1 MARKLLFILCL
12 LALPT
17 CIRAQWFDFGFGGDP
32 FMQRRQ
38 PQQQEKYTAPEFK
51 GGDKAVQA
59 FVQKNFKNPTVE
71 NREREGVVV
80 VACIVNE
87 KGKVEETHIVRSM
100 GSEYD
105 TEAQRVCRKM
115 KFRPARLGKKKVK
128 GRFDVNF
135 PIRRSRLSF
144 SRLQTV
150 DV

>member
-1 MARKLLFILCL
+1 MIRKLLFTLCV

-17 CIRAQWFDFGFGGDP
+17 MASAQFFDFGFGRDP

-38 PQQQEKYTAPEFK
+38 QQQEPYTAPEFK

-59 FVQKNFKNPTVE
+59 FQQKHFKNPQDAGRDV
-71 NREREGVVV
+71 EGVVV
-80 VACIVNE
+80 VACIVDE
-87 KGKVEETHIVRSM
+87 KGRVSETHIVRSL
-100 GSEYD
+100 GTPFD
-105 TEAQRVCRKM
+105 QEAQRVCRKM

-128 GRFDVNF
+128 GRFDVTF
-135 PIRRSRLSF
+135 PVRRSRLSF